1 MASVYPKSLSTY
13 TQERVRLAGGGT
25 MFDLLIRNARVIDG
39 AGNPWFRADVGIE
52 QGTITEVGAISPGTA
67 AQRLVDADDV
77 CLAPGFI
84 DIHTHS
90 DFTLPSFPRAESMIA
105 QGVTTEVTG
114 NCGFT
119 PYPISP
125 DRLELLQSYAA
136 FMAQGLTWDWTS
148 AEEYL
153 SHLDSLPLSH
163 NVVPLLGHGAVRI
176 AVLGFENRP
185 PNSTELER
193 MQSLVAEAFEQ
204 GVVGLS
210 SGLIYTPGAYADMQE
225 LVALCRVVKRF
236 GGFYSTHLRNEA
248 DELVAAVEE
257 ALTIGREAGVPVQ
270 LSHHKV
276 MGEKNW
282 GTVDQ
287 TLDLVDKATAAGQ
300 DVTLDQYPYTGSST
314 TFLAFLP
321 AWSLEGGIESL
332 LGRLNNPA
340 QCRRIRDEAERA
352 KPMNWDKVL
361 VAAVSRNENEQF
373 LGATIE
379 EVGRKLGLEGADA
392 GLELLR
398 RENGPFSIIRFGMSE
413 EDVERVMRHPQ
424 VMVASDG
431 HALNQTSTGLPH
443 PRNFGTFARVLGKY
457 VREEENLNL
466 EEAVRKMTS
475 LPARR
480 IGLRDR
486 GLIRPGFVADLVL
499 FRAEEIGDQAT
510 FDEPHRY
517 AAGVKR
523 VWVGGVE
530 IWNESGDTGAAAG
543 RVLRRESR

>member
-1 MASVYPKSLSTY
+1 M
-13 TQERVRLAGGGT
+13 
-25 MFDLLIRNARVIDG
+25 IDG
-39 AGNPWFRADVGIE
+39 AGKPWFRADVGIE
-52 QGTITEVGAISPGTA
+52 HGTITDVSAITPGTA
-67 AQRLVDADDV
+67 ARKVVDADDA

-125 DRLELLQSYAA
+125 DRLDLLQRNTA
-136 FMAQGLTWDWTS
+136 FIAEGLSWDWTS

-153 SHLDSLPLSH
+153 AYLDSLPLSH
-163 NVVPLLGHGAVRI
+163 NVVPLLGHGSVRI
-176 AVLGFENRP
+176 AVLGFDNRP
-185 PNSTELER
+185 TTSVELER
-193 MQSLVAEAFEQ
+193 MQLLVAEAFEQ
-204 GVVGLS
+204 GVAGLS
-210 SGLIYTPGAYADMQE
+210 SGLIYTPGAYADQYE
-225 LVALCRVVKRF
+225 LVALCQVVKRF

-248 DELVAAVEE
+248 DDLAAAVEE
-257 ALTIGREAGVPVQ
+257 ALTIGREAEVPVQ

-282 GTVDQ
+282 GTVDR
-287 TLDLVDKATAAGQ
+287 TLGLVDKARAAGQ

-321 AWSLEGGIESL
+321 AWSLEGGVQPL
-332 LGRLNNPA
+332 LDRLNDPA
-340 QCRRIRDEAERA
+340 LCRRIRDQAERA
-352 KPMNWDKVL
+352 KPMDWDKVL
-361 VAAVSRNENEQF
+361 VAAVRDDKNKQF

-379 EVGRKLGLEGADA
+379 EVGQKLGLEGADA

-413 EDVERVMRHPQ
+413 EDISRVMRHPQ

-431 HALNQTSTGLPH
+431 HALNQTDTGRPH
-443 PRNFGTFARVLGKY
+443 PRSFGTFARVLGKY
-457 VREEENLNL
+457 VREEENLTL

-475 LPARR
+475 LPAQRL
-480 IGLRDR
+480 GLRDR
-486 GLIRPGFVADLVL
+486 GLVRPGNVADLVL
-499 FRAEEIGDQAT
+499 FRPEVIGDRAT
-510 FDEPHRY
+510 FEEPHQY
-517 AAGVKR
+517 AAGVQK
-523 VWVGGVE
+523 VWVGGIEVWSE
-530 IWNESGDTGAAAG
+530 AGDTGAEAG
-543 RVLRRESR
+543 RVLRRPQG